1 MRIRLN
7 DILYKVKDLQLS
19 YQIIACR
26 MQDLTNDIR
35 DQFTQNFINFKYYF

>member
-7 DILYKVKDLQLS
+7 NILYKVKDRQLS

-26 MQDLTNDIR
+26 IQDLTNNIKDELI
-35 DQFTQNFINFKYYF
+35 QNLKIFNNT